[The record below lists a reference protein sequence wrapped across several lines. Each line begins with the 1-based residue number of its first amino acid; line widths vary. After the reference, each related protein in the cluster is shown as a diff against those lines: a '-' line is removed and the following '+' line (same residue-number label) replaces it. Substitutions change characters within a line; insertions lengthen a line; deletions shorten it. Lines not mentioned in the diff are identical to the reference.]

1 MVAQPVPQISAEDV
15 DRLIRRDFPLEQ
27 FADVKAVLTEYQ
39 SGPWKVSAD
48 RVRMAVLKL
57 SDGDLTRLRTHI
69 EMAKRDFR
77 DVLAYAEYPAYM
89 RTGFGVG
96 NLPKTEQ
103 SRIID
108 RDWQQ
113 YEEWL
118 RKSER

>member
-15 DRLIRRDFPLEQ
+15 DRVIRRDFPAEKFVEVSAL
-27 FADVKAVLTEYQ
+27 LNEYQ

-57 SDGDLTRLRTHI
+57 SSGDFAKLRTHI

-89 RTGFGVG
+89 KVGFGVG
-96 NLPKTEQ
+96 KLPETEQ
-103 SRIID
+103 SRIIGS
-108 RDWQQ
+108 DWQQ